1 MTDAGIRNLKPKAQR
16 YDVWEDGRTGFGV
29 RVSPTGRK
37 VFQFMYWRD
46 DRARRMALGVYGQ
59 VSLAAARVKYAEA
72 KQAHEQGDDPA
83 AEVVEQ
89 RRADRAA
96 ETIAEL
102 VDDYLAKWARPRK
115 RSAAEDER
123 ILRKDVIPRWGKRKA
138 KIIERR
144 DVIALLDEIVARGS
158 PIAANRTLACVR
170 RMFSWAL
177 ERDVLGASPCVG
189 IKAPAPEN
197 RRDRALSDDEIATFW
212 HGLDNAKMTET
223 IRLALRFQLTTA
235 QRRGEVIG
243 AEWSEFDR
251 ENGAWTIPAHKA
263 KNRELH
269 IVPLGPL
276 ALSLLDAIKENAG
289 DSPFLFPSH
298 IDIKPITPGAV
309 SHALQKNLGK
319 DGKEKIGVVDVT
331 PHDLRRSAATRMA
344 ALGVDR
350 TVLSRVLNHV
360 DRSVTGRYD
369 AHHYLDEKRA
379 ALERWGRKL
388 SAIISGEPAP
398 AKVVELAERRQ

>member
-1 MTDAGIRNLKPKAQR
+1 MRMTDTGIRNLKPKAQR
-16 YDVWEDGRTGFGV
+16 YEVWEDGRTGFGL
-29 RVSPTGRK
+29 RVSLTGRK

-46 DRARRMALGVYGQ
+46 NKARRMTLGVYGQ
-59 VSLAAARVKYAEA
+59 VSLAEARVKYAEA
-72 KQAHEQGDDPA
+72 KKAHEQGQDPA
-83 AEVVEQ
+83 AKVVQQ

-123 ILRKDVIPRWGKRKA
+123 MLRKDVIPRWGKRKA
-138 KIIERR
+138 KSIERR

-177 ERDVLGASPCVG
+177 ERDMLGASPCVG

-197 RRDRALSDDEIATFW
+197 RRDRALSDDEIVTFW
-212 HGLDNAKMTET
+212 HGLRDARMTET
-223 IRLALRFQLTTA
+223 IRLALKLQLVTA

-251 ENGAWTIPAHKA
+251 ENGVWTILAHKA

-269 IVPLGPL
+269 IVPLSPL

-309 SHALQKNLGK
+309 SHALQKNCGK
-319 DGKEKIGVVDVT
+319 NGKEKIGVSDVT

-350 TVLSRVLNHV
+350 TALARVLNHV

-369 AHHYLDEKRA
+369 AYSYLDEKRA

-388 SAIISGEPAP
+388 EAIITGEA